1 MASCSPGPVLT
12 PRHLVGTCFSSLSSP
27 MVLGKLSSLASLS
40 CFLVSLL
47 PQSQPSP
54 SATTSCK
61 ALESGSPCFGSLS
74 QEPRMT
80 FVTFCN
86 LVLLTSLAS
95 WPAFSSSPPV
105 KMNSSQAGPSVQLP
119 LPDTQVLTHYLG
131 FHGFQKKVGN
141 RSYKREI
148 D

>member
-1 MASCSPGPVLT
+1 MTSCSPGPVLT
-12 PRHLVGTCFSSLSSP
+12 PCHLGGTCFSSLFSL
-27 MVLGKLSSLASLS
+27 MVQWYLSSLASLS

-54 SATTSCK
+54 PATTSCK
-61 ALESGSPCFGSLS
+61 ALGSGSPGFGPRS
-74 QEPRMT
+74 QELRMT

-105 KMNSSQAGPSVQLP
+105 KCKAPRLVHLYSCRYQTCRSLPTASVSM
-119 LPDTQVLTHYLG
+119 V
-131 FHGFQKKVGN
+131 
-141 RSYKREI
+141 SKRK
-148 D
+148 